1 VDDWYNTQILLVK
14 SILSGILFMSNE
26 DLNNLRIDKSAVSI
40 SSTKRRKAFYPVV
53 LIIIIGLTAAFYFK
67 GKAIEVKA
75 ANVSEIYPSQALTL
89 LNASGYVVAQRK
101 AAVASKTTGRII
113 SISVE
118 EGSRVRKGDI
128 IARLENEDVSA
139 LREQARANM
148 DASRA
153 GLELANAERQEAE
166 SKFNRYSELLKSE
179 LVSRNEYDSAEA
191 RYKKSVAAVAEALA
205 SIKASQAALDS
216 AEVSVEYTLIR
227 APFDAVVLTKNAD
240 IGDIITPLGAAANAK
255 AAVVT
260 IADMSSL
267 QVEADVSESNLKY
280 AKLGQPC
287 EIQLDALPETRFRGQ
302 VHMIVPTA
310 DRSKASVMI
319 KVKFLDNDSRI
330 LPEMSA
336 RVALLERPLTA
347 EEEKPRTA
355 VNPAAIIINGNK
367 KAVFL
372 IREDHVMESAV
383 STGGRLGDMVEVV
396 NGLKAGDRVVLNPP
410 DRLKDGD
417 RVKVAEK

>member
-1 VDDWYNTQILLVK
+1 
-14 SILSGILFMSNE
+14 MSNE
-26 DLNNLRIDKSAVSI
+26 DLSKLRIDKSTAGV
-40 SSTKRRKAFYPVV
+40 SSTRRRKAFYPVV
-53 LIIIIGLTAAFYFK
+53 FIIIIGLIAAFYFK
-67 GKAIEVKA
+67 GKAVEVEA
-75 ANVSEIYPSQALTL
+75 VNVSQIYPSQTFTL

-118 EGSRVRKGDI
+118 EGNHVKKGDI

-139 LREQARANM
+139 LREQASANL
-148 DASRA
+148 DAA
-153 GLELANAERQEAE
+153 YANLQQANAEKHDADVN
-166 SKFNRYSELLKSE
+166 FGRYKELLRSE
-179 LVSRNEYDSAEA
+179 LVSGNVYDSAEA
-191 RYKKSVAAVAEALA
+191 RYKKAVAAVAEAEA
-205 SIKASQAALDS
+205 SVKANKAALNS
-216 AEVSVEYTLIR
+216 AEVSIEYTLIR

-280 AKLGQPC
+280 VKLGQPC
-287 EIQLDALPETRFRGQ
+287 EIQLDAFQELRFRGE

-319 KVKFLDNDSRI
+319 KVKFLDKDSRI

-336 RVALLERPLTA
+336 RVAFLERTVTV
-347 EEEKPRTA
+347 EEQKPRTA
-355 VNPAAIIINGNK
+355 INPAAIIIKGSK
-367 KAVFL
+367 KTVFL
-372 IREDHVMESAV
+372 IKKDRAV
-383 STGGRLGDMVEVV
+383 ETTISTGEQLGDMIEVLS
-396 NGLKAGDRVVLNPP
+396 GIKSGDRVVLTPL
-410 DRLKDGD
+410 DKLKDGD